1 MIVKIHAR
9 GSGGG
14 SGPVEYLLGKDGDR
28 EGASLDRGNPKEI
41 EELIDCSPYAKKYT
55 SGVLSFAEADL
66 DRETKDNLMS
76 SFEKA
81 LLPGLDADQYSC
93 LWVEHR
99 DKGRLELNFVVPNIE
114 LQTGKRLQPYYHRA
128 DKPRINAWKV
138 VVNGAL
144 DLHDPDNPKNKRE
157 LVTSRDLPIIKK
169 DACEAI
175 TDGLL
180 NLMDA
185 GKIKNRDDIKKI
197 LKEQG
202 FDIARETPRSISIS
216 DPEGGR
222 NIRLKG
228 HIYEQDFRFSE
239 KLRGE
244 ITAASDRY
252 EADIKERVQQA
263 RSVYR
268 KGVEIKR
275 AENERRY
282 PRTESASKTLN
293 IKDVGLDANHVN
305 QPSSGELGRAL
316 LSREPDNKELSR
328 NIGAKEYVNNAK
340 ETGRKNADVE
350 VWQGGHI
357 MREDRSERTTIWRQ
371 QNEGLS
377 VDGARGVLNDR
388 IRDAAFERIRNFTG
402 RAREATSRLSEC
414 VQKIG
419 RNVFHYLEGKQ
430 DAQRASKS
438 LEQSSVE
445 LEQAISKTEVEP
457 QQKVKLK
464 MRGGFER

>member
-28 EGASLDRGNPKEI
+28 EGATLDRGNPKEI
-41 EELIDCSPYAKKYT
+41 EELIDSSPYAKKYT

-66 DRETKDNLMS
+66 DRKTKDNLMS

-185 GKIKNRDDIKKI
+185 GKIKNRDDIKNI

-202 FDIARETPRSISIS
+202 FDIARETPKSISIS

-275 AENERRY
+275 TENERRY
-282 PRTESASKTLN
+282 PRTESASKMLN
-293 IKDVGLDANHVN
+293 IKDMVLDSSYVN
-305 QPSSGELGRAL
+305 QPSFGELGRAL
-316 LSREPDNKELSR
+316 LSGEPNK
-328 NIGAKEYVNNAK
+328 KEF
-340 ETGRKNADVE
+340 
-350 VWQGGHI
+350 GGHQRTESKDEGI
-357 MREDRSERTTIWRQ
+357 RKIQSQSDHVRRSKLPSATERGGNSRHISGENGQ
-371 QNEGLS
+371 VCNPVEIS
-377 VDGARGVLNDR
+377 YDR
-388 IRDAAFERIRNFTG
+388 IRKAAFERIRDFTG
-402 RAREATSRLSEC
+402 TAREATSRLSER

-438 LEQSSVE
+438 LERSSVE

-464 MRGGFER
+464 VRGGFER

>member
-28 EGASLDRGNPKEI
+28 EGATLDRGNPKEI
-41 EELIDCSPYAKKYT
+41 EKLIDSSPYAKKYT

-66 DRETKDNLMS
+66 DRKTKDNLMS

-185 GKIKNRDDIKKI
+185 GKIKNRDDIKNI

-202 FDIARETPRSISIS
+202 FDIARETPKSISIS

-275 AENERRY
+275 TENERRY
-282 PRTESASKTLN
+282 PRTESASKMLN
-293 IKDVGLDANHVN
+293 IKDMVLDSSHVN
-305 QPSSGELGRAL
+305 QPSFGELGRAL
-316 LSREPDNKELSR
+316 LSREPNK
-328 NIGAKEYVNNAK
+328 KEF
-340 ETGRKNADVE
+340 
-350 VWQGGHI
+350 GGHQRTESKDERI
-357 MREDRSERTTIWRQ
+357 RKIQRQSDHVRRSELPSATERGDNSRHI
-371 QNEGLS
+371 S
-377 VDGARGVLNDR
+377 DGNGQVCNQVEINYDR
-388 IRDAAFERIRNFTG
+388 IRKAAFERIRDFTG
-402 RAREATSRLSEC
+402 TAREATSRLSER

-419 RNVFHYLEGKQ
+419 GNVFNYLEGKQ
-430 DAQRASKS
+430 DTQRTSKS
-438 LEQSSVE
+438 LERSSVE
-445 LEQAISKTEVEP
+445 LEQAISKAEIKP
-457 QQKVKLK
+457 QQKMK

>member
-28 EGASLDRGNPKEI
+28 EGATLDRGNPKEI
-41 EELIDCSPYAKKYT
+41 EELIDSSPYAKKYT

-66 DRETKDNLMS
+66 DRQTKDNLMS

-93 LWVEHR
+93 LWIEHR

-185 GKIKNRDDIKKI
+185 GKIKNRDDIKNI

-202 FDIARETPRSISIS
+202 FDIARETPKSISIS

-275 AENERRY
+275 TENERRY
-282 PRTESASKTLN
+282 PRTESASKMLN
-293 IKDVGLDANHVN
+293 IKDMVLDSSHVN
-305 QPSSGELGRAL
+305 QSSFGELGRAL
-316 LSREPDNKELSR
+316 LSREPNEKEFGGYQRTESKDER
-328 NIGAKEYVNNAK
+328 I
-340 ETGRKNADVE
+340 RKIQRQSDHV
-350 VWQGGHI
+350 
-357 MREDRSERTTIWRQ
+357 RRSELPSATERGDNSRHI
-371 QNEGLS
+371 S
-377 VDGARGVLNDR
+377 DGNGQVCNQVEINYDR
-388 IRDAAFERIRNFTG
+388 IRKAAFERIRDFTG
-402 RAREATSRLSEC
+402 TAREATSRLSER

-419 RNVFHYLEGKQ
+419 RNVFNYLEGKQ
-430 DAQRASKS
+430 DTQRTSKS
-438 LEQSSVE
+438 LERSSVE
-445 LEQAISKTEVEP
+445 LEQAISKAEIKP
-457 QQKVKLK
+457 QQKVK

>member
-28 EGASLDRGNPKEI
+28 EGATLDRGNPKEI
-41 EELIDCSPYAKKYT
+41 EELIDSSPYAKKYT

-66 DRETKDNLMS
+66 DRKTKDNLMS

-185 GKIKNRDDIKKI
+185 GKIKNRDDIKNI

-202 FDIARETPRSISIS
+202 FDIARETPKSISIS

-252 EADIKERVQQA
+252 EAGIKERIQQA

-275 AENERRY
+275 VEHERRY
-282 PRTESASKTLN
+282 PRTESTSKTLD
-293 IKDVGLDANHVN
+293 IKDVGFGTVHVN
-305 QPSSGELGRAL
+305 QPFSGELECAL
-316 LSREPDNKELSR
+316 LSRGSNKKEFGDHQQTEPKDEKIRKIQSQNDHVRRREILSAPERGDNSKHISGG
-328 NIGAKEYVNNAK
+328 N
-340 ETGRKNADVE
+340 GRVCNPVE
-350 VWQGGHI
+350 I
-357 MREDRSERTTIWRQ
+357 SY
-371 QNEGLS
+371 
-377 VDGARGVLNDR
+377 DR
-388 IRDAAFERIRNFTG
+388 IRKAAFERIRDFTG
-402 RAREATSRLSEC
+402 TAREATSRLSER

-430 DAQRASKS
+430 DTQRASKS
-438 LEQSSVE
+438 LERSSVE
-445 LEQAISKTEVEP
+445 LEQAISKAEIKP
-457 QQKVKLK
+457 QQKEMLK
-464 MRGGFER
+464 ERGGFER